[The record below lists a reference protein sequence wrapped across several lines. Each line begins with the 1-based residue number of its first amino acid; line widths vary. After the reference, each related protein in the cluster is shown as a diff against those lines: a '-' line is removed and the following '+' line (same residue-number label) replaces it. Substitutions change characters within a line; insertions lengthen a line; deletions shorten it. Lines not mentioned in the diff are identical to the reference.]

1 MADRL
6 FPVFLV
12 AVFVL
17 AFGALGGLPGVGSVG
32 APWAEA
38 VVPAGDDDGDDDGPD
53 LDELNCEQ
61 ILALQLLIETDVVN
75 PHAQQIDLE
84 ELQELVAECEDEG
97 GDRVSLQERITAGL
111 PFTMSLSGTGNFV
124 DVSGIYDPSTGTYTG
139 NGVGTVAGFP
149 NVTVVMLLNI
159 AKNGNVTGTY
169 TMGAGGELPGG
180 QPGVYN
186 VSGVWPLATPTPTPS
201 PTDTPVPT
209 ATDAP
214 GQQVTWADNNCSASV
229 DPIDSLFVLRGD
241 AGLPTNTG
249 DCPGM
254 GADINVLNAS
264 PHIWGDIDCSGAMTP
279 VDSLK
284 TLRYDA
290 GLSASQE
297 DGCPEIGSPVT
308 ITAES

>member
-97 GDRVSLQERITAGL
+97 GDRVSLQERIT
-111 PFTMSLSGTGNFV
+111 
-124 DVSGIYDPSTGTYTG
+124 
-139 NGVGTVAGFP
+139 
-149 NVTVVMLLNI
+149 
-159 AKNGNVTGTY
+159 
-169 TMGAGGELPGG
+169 
-180 QPGVYN
+180 
-186 VSGVWPLATPTPTPS
+186 
-201 PTDTPVPT
+201 
-209 ATDAP
+209 TDAP
-214 GQQVTWADNNCSASV
+214 GQQVTWADNNCSTSV

-297 DGCPEIGSPVT
+297 DGCPEIGSAVT
-308 ITAES
+308 ITESPEPTPELGSRDDPVPIGVPVAYTVYGSCEEAVEAGETRVQGSKGEGRGFPKVMVPSARDGDGDGVVCER